1 MKIDYRDKERGF
13 REFHSEKYEFLK
25 SGGALFRDLISS
37 LVNDEV
43 PINDVLF
50 RVKSCQESIDK
61 FKRKYRN
68 DLETKEEDYEIKD
81 YITDLIGVR
90 VICLYEEDIYKV
102 SEILR
107 NNFDETSSP
116 TDKTSILEQ
125 SKNQF
130 GYKGYHMDLV
140 LNQQRLTFYEYG
152 KYANIKFE
160 VQIRTIV
167 QDAWSVIDHKI
178 KYKKNIPQ
186 NLERSI
192 NRLAAVFEIAD
203 QEFLRIRNETTQTL
217 DTAIT
222 DLNQSKTLKEEP
234 LNVFT
239 FSSIIWNEFDNYQLA
254 GNKIDGFVDEIK
266 QAKSDINAGHILE
279 AIDKY
284 LNIIRQYSES
294 SGIYMNPYTKLRYC
308 LFLYEPKVFKHF
320 LYPTQQKV
328 FQKWVEENHQ
338 KQKEKI
344 KKPETSNTSGK

>member
-1 MKIDYRDKERGF
+1 MKVDYRNKERNF
-13 REFHSEKYEFLK
+13 REFYSEKYEFLK
-25 SGGALFRDLISS
+25 SGGELFRDLIRS
-37 LVNDEV
+37 LLTDEI

-68 DLETKEEDYEIKD
+68 DLETKEEDYEIQN

-102 SEILR
+102 SECLR
-107 NNFDETSSP
+107 KNFDETSSP

-140 LNQQRLTFYEYG
+140 LDQQRLSLYEYG
-152 KYANIKFE
+152 KYSGVKFE

-254 GNKIDGFVDEIK
+254 GNKIDGFVEEIK
-266 QAKSDINAGHILE
+266 QAKPDINAGHILD

-284 LNIIRQYSES
+284 LNIIRQYSEN

-308 LFLYEPKVFKHF
+308 LFLYDSKLFKHF
-320 LYPTQQKV
+320 LYPTQQRV
-328 FQKWVEENHQ
+328 FQKWVEENHK
-338 KQKEKI
+338 KQKEKNQ
-344 KKPETSNTSGK
+344 KTGLSKAPEK